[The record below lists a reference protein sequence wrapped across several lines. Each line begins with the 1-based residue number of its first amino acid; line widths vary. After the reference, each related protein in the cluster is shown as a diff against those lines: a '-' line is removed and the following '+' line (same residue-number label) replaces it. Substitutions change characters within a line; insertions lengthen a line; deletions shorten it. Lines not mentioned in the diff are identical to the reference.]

1 MRHWTIALFAAA
13 AAFALTPPPAAHA
26 ADPNDPAFMWDLR
39 DLYATP
45 EAWDA
50 EATALEQAIPALSKY
65 EGALGVD
72 GKALFTAL
80 DAMSTLDKRVAR
92 LYTYASLS
100 LDTDTRVSKNQERRA
115 RALSIYTKLGAAT
128 AFANPELLKIGAARI
143 KAFRAADGELER
155 RFGFHLDDVLR
166 AAPHTLGDEAEKT
179 VAAFGD
185 VFQQPSNVYEVF
197 ANGELPYPEVT
208 LSSGEKVRL
217 DQSAY
222 GKYRQSTN
230 RADRKLVFDKFW
242 RSWKTY
248 EGTIGANL
256 GAAVLTNVAA
266 AKARHYDSAL
276 SAALFADNM
285 PESVYRTLVKE
296 TNAAL
301 PTLHRYLK
309 LRAKLLGVKDPAYYD
324 IYPPLFD
331 VSQHYDVPKSEEI
344 TLAALHNLGPDYL
357 SELKAGWAGRW
368 MNVYPHQGKASGGYM
383 NGSAYDVH
391 PFLLLNHN
399 DDYSSLSTFAHEW
412 GHAVHTRLTTKA
424 QPYEKS
430 NYSTFIA
437 ETASIMNEM
446 LLVDYMIA
454 HASTKQEKLA
464 YLGEALESVRGTFFR
479 QVMFAEFQ
487 LKMHEE
493 VEAGRPL
500 SGAKIT
506 DIYCDLLKRYHGD
519 AQGVMKI
526 DPAYCIEWAFVPH
539 FYNGFYVYQ
548 YATSMSG
555 AALLAKRIETGNP
568 KERDTFLAMLRKGGS
583 EYPYQIY
590 KEAGIDMATPA
601 PYRALVA
608 RMNAI
613 MDQME
618 KLQKQQ

>member
-1 MRHWTIALFAAA
+1 MRHWSIALLAGAAIL
-13 AAFALTPPPAAHA
+13 AFAPAPSARA

-39 DLYATP
+39 DLYPTP
-45 EAWDA
+45 DAWDR
-50 EATALEQAIPALSKY
+50 EATALEQATPLLGKY
-65 EGALGVD
+65 EGALGAD
-72 GKALFTAL
+72 PQTLFTAL
-80 DAMSTLDKRVAR
+80 DAMSTLDRRVSR
-92 LYTYASLS
+92 LYTYASLA
-100 LDTDTRVSKNQERRA
+100 LDADTRVAKNQERRA
-115 RALSIYTKLGAAT
+115 RALTITTKLGAAI
-128 AFANPELLKIGAARI
+128 AFVNPEILKIGAAKI
-143 KAFRAADGELER
+143 KAFRAQNPELER
-155 RFGFHLDDVLR
+155 RFGFRLDDILR
-166 AAPHTLGDEAEKT
+166 SAPHTLGDEAEKT
-179 VAAFGD
+179 LAVFGD
-185 VFQQPSNVYEVF
+185 VFQQPTNVYGIF

-208 LSSGEKVRL
+208 LSSGEKARL
-217 DQSAY
+217 DQPAFD
-222 GKYRQSTN
+222 KYRQAIS
-230 RADRKLVFDKFW
+230 RADRKLVFDQFW
-242 RSWKTY
+242 GSWKKY

-256 GAAVLTNVAA
+256 GAAVLTNVAN
-266 AKARHYDSAL
+266 AKTRHFDSAL

-285 PESVYRTLVKE
+285 PASVYRTLVQE

-309 LRAKLLGVKDPAYYD
+309 LRAKLLGVADLAYYD
-324 IYPPLFD
+324 IYPPLFRID
-331 VSQHYDVPKSEEI
+331 QKYDVPKAEEL
-344 TLAALHNLGPDYL
+344 TLAALDKLGPDYL
-357 SELKAGWAGRW
+357 GELKTGWAGRW

-391 PFLLLNHN
+391 PYLLLNHN
-399 DDYSSLSTFAHEW
+399 DDYQSLSTFAHEW

-430 NYSTFIA
+430 NYSTFTA

-454 HASTKQEKLA
+454 HAKSKQEKLA
-464 YLGEALESVRGTFFR
+464 YLGEALEAVRGTFFR

-487 LKMHEE
+487 LKLHEE

-500 SGAKIT
+500 SGARIT
-506 DIYCDLLKRYHGD
+506 DIYCDLLKRYHGE

-539 FYNGFYVYQ
+539 FYYGFYVYQ

-555 AALLAKRIETGNP
+555 AALLAKRIEAGGP
-568 KERDTFLAMLRKGGS
+568 RERDVFLAMLRKGGS

-613 MDQME
+613 MDQIE
-618 KLQKQQ
+618 KLQTQK